1 MRKILTFIL
10 LMVSSSSLIANDV
23 LNFVN
28 HEPIKTIEYKTYDY
42 ENQKIKIPIING
54 IAPEITIK
62 NYNNYKEIT
71 YDYMN
76 KTKFDSNKK
85 NYVTEEKQNE
95 INKEKENQDFKKE
108 INKKIQSMEEK
119 IQSMEDKVQLLL
131 TTMSNLYLQLEE
143 QKVISN
149 KQETKQLDF
158 KNDIFKKMNDIVDDM
173 KNMGKMEKTMEIIE
187 IMKNDDIKEKEFKEK
202 NTNKLQKI
210 NVPNIIQ
217 KNEEKIP
224 KMKKPSEVIK

>member
-1 MRKILTFIL
+1 MIKISTLVLFL
-10 LMVSSSSLIANDV
+10 ASSSSLIANDV
-23 LNFVN
+23 FNFVN
-28 HEPIKTIEYKTYDY
+28 HEPIKTIEYKTYNYDS
-42 ENQKIKIPIING
+42 QKIKIPIING
-54 IAPEITIK
+54 IAPEVTIK
-62 NYNNYKEIT
+62 NRNNYKETT
-71 YDYMN
+71 YDYIN
-76 KTKFDSNKK
+76 KTKFDSNK

-131 TTMSNLYLQLEE
+131 ATMSNLYLQLEE
-143 QKVISN
+143 QKVTSN
-149 KQETKQLDF
+149 KQEAKQLDF
-158 KNDIFKKMNDIVDDM
+158 QNDIFKKMKDIVDDM
-173 KNMGKMEKTMEIIE
+173 KNMEKMEKTMDIIE
-187 IMKNDDIKEKEFKEK
+187 KMKNDDIKEKESKEK
-202 NTNKLQKI
+202 NTNKLQKT

>member
-1 MRKILTFIL
+1 MSKILTFIL
-10 LMVSSSSLIANDV
+10 FMASSSSLIANDV
-23 LNFVN
+23 FNFVN
-28 HEPIKTIEYKTYDY
+28 HEPIKTIEYKTYNYD
-42 ENQKIKIPIING
+42 NQKIKIPIING
-54 IAPEITIK
+54 IAPEVTIK
-62 NYNNYKEIT
+62 NRNNYKETT
-71 YDYMN
+71 YDYTN
-76 KTKFDSNKK
+76 KTKFDSNK

-149 KQETKQLDF
+149 KQEAKQLDF
-158 KNDIFKKMNDIVDDM
+158 KNDIFKKINDIVDDI
-173 KNMGKMEKTMEIIE
+173 KNMEKMEKTMEIIDK
-187 IMKNDDIKEKEFKEK
+187 MKNDDIKEKI
-202 NTNKLQKI
+202 TNKLQKTP
-210 NVPNIIQ
+210 VPNIIQ
-217 KNEEKIP
+217 KNEEKTP